1 MDKITAL
8 LHEAKIEADENRS
21 KDTRYFA
28 ASVVDCVESLRQELH
43 DADESLKAVERALK
57 DVDYRGSY
65 ADGVMYLKD
74 QLASAQE
81 ELHFQACLTKY
92 LMPYQ
97 ERALKSEQQLAA
109 AKFREESLINTAKVN
124 REGLQEQLAAAL
136 AAWEAKDAALSGV
149 CDSDEECED
158 SDGWVAAVISMEAL
172 HEAQE
177 ALAIKP
183 DASILRQHDEAL
195 IERCA
200 AVCEEYQG
208 SAETCAAAIRE
219 LKSQL

>member
-1 MDKITAL
+1 MSNSARRKIVEQYA
-8 LHEAKIEADENRS
+8 EIEA
-21 KDTRYFA
+21 
-28 ASVVDCVESLRQELH
+28 LRQQLH

-97 ERALKSEQQLAA
+97 ERALKSEQ
-109 AKFREESLINTAKVN
+109 
-124 REGLQEQLAAAL
+124 QLAAAL

>member
-1 MDKITAL
+1 MDSTTAL
-8 LHEAKIEADENRS
+8 LNEARLQSVENKC
-21 KDTRYFA
+21 KDVRFFA
-28 ASVVDCVESLRQELH
+28 ESVIAEIESLRQQLA

-65 ADGVMYLKD
+65 ADGVLYLK
-74 QLASAQE
+74 
-81 ELHFQACLTKY
+81 
-92 LMPYQ
+92 
-97 ERALKSEQQLAA
+97 QQLAA